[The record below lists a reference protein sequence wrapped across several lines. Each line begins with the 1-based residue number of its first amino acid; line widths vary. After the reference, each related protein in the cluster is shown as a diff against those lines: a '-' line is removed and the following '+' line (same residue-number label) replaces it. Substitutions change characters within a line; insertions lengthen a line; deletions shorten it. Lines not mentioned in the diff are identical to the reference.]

1 MPFSIDG
8 VHVPTGKVISRDLIG
23 TSSSPSRESASGAVA
38 VPAGGRYSLNYNEY
52 VVYSREQVRL
62 RYLVE
67 TEFLFDWLCCPES
80 LIDFTF
86 YFPYRRL

>member
-1 MPFSIDG
+1 MYILLSIDG
-8 VHVPTGKVISRDLIG
+8 VYVPAGKVISRDSIG
-23 TSSSPSRESASGAVA
+23 PSSSPSRESASGAVA

-67 TEFLFDWLCCPES
+67 TEFLFD
-80 LIDFTF
+80 
-86 YFPYRRL
+86 